1 MLDVAQ
7 THINFGN
14 LEKGDSKSKT
24 IIIHV
29 RFSLPLTACRPASED
44 SSLTRAYLSVLLVEP
59 ERDPWSVPHP
69 VERQDQLERLQARR
83 GPIRSSKSPLAICL
97 GSLGLLLSLTP
108 FWTSMHCLQVGPF
121 GKKEV
126 AGFVFTPSMPG
137 LFSESL
143 IVENVQDGDNDMV
156 VSVKAT
162 VRKTYS

>member
-1 MLDVAQ
+1 MVSHARDL
-7 THINFGN
+7 
-14 LEKGDSKSKT
+14 KSQSSRLT
-24 IIIHV
+24 
-29 RFSLPLTACRPASED
+29 FSIG
-44 SSLTRAYLSVLLVEP
+44 SVLQVE
-59 ERDPWSVPHP
+59 
-69 VERQDQLERLQARR
+69 
-83 GPIRSSKSPLAICL
+83 
-97 GSLGLLLSLTP
+97 
-108 FWTSMHCLQVGPF
+108 PF